1 MKEIFEN
8 VASFIKSL
16 MQPLLT
22 LVSVFVFLSLAQS
35 GFDPQKIFLVVVGVI
50 GFWFGYTAI
59 KNFNFTNG
67 SSAGSKVE
75 PPKANGGQ
83 STVATPF
90 FEPLDDMSAV
100 EEPGF
105 DSWDDKPI
113 KPFDADKFMSEVK
126 RDTVGQYGEEN
137 PATLFYEALAKT
149 EGVAA
154 PWRIN
159 NLQAL
164 KDCREFILGL
174 AEDAFTWKW
183 GVDFATAEAHL
194 NDPRGC
200 TTCGDK
206 TIGCTY
212 PDIDFKARQ
221 LGMDYYVALRYYREA
236 KRKVDDLEG

>member
-1 MKEIFEN
+1 MKEKLDAII
-8 VASFIKSL
+8 SFIKGL
-16 MQPLLT
+16 MQPALT
-22 LVSVFVFLSLAQS
+22 AVMVAVFLILVLSGYNQS
-35 GFDPQKIFLVVVGVI
+35 DVFKLVVGVI
-50 GFWFGYTAI
+50 VFWFGYTA
-59 KNFNFTNG
+59 FNFKVNGNG

-154 PWRIN
+154 PWTFN

-164 KDCREFILGL
+164 RDCREFILGL